1 MPVDIEQEFNLGVD
15 KSGQPI
21 SISGTPYTSQE
32 GLFAILSVIVKNV
45 FVIAGIVLFIL
56 IIVGG
61 LGMILNA
68 GNAEKQQKS
77 NNVLGSA
84 VTGFVIMIISYW
96 IIKIIEVITGVEI
109 ISL

>member
-21 SISGTPYTSQE
+21 PLSGTPYTSPE
-32 GLFAILSVIVKNV
+32 GLFAILSVVVKNV

>member
-15 KSGQPI
+15 KFGRPI
-21 SISGTPYTSQE
+21 PISGTPYTSPE
-32 GLFAILSVIVKNV
+32 GLFAILSVVVKNV

-84 VTGFVIMIISYW
+84 VTGFVIMFISYW